1 MNQYDKTRYDVISHL
16 TDIPFLGKQYVPGI
30 VFHSFPFI
38 YLIFLGLWKQFEG
51 ENYQSIPQQQAGQEL
66 INQRTHTSTT
76 TAQNEQLGRASSS
89 AQIGGG
95 SRVIEKRSLPTSSNN
110 AVTSQ
115 FTAPAPKIP
124 RI

>member
-16 TDIPFLGKQYVPGI
+16 TDIPFLGKQYVP
-30 VFHSFPFI
+30 
-38 YLIFLGLWKQFEG
+38 GLWKQFEG